1 LVLLVICLNF
11 GQTIIS
17 TNMKFIVDNIR
28 SASNIGSI
36 FRTADS
42 LGVSEILLCGI
53 SSTPPNKEILKTALG
68 ATETVKW
75 QYFAHT
81 KDAVDY
87 CQKLHMKIVALEQT
101 SGSVLLQHFRTTANT
116 AYAIVV
122 GNEVEGVQH
131 DIIQMADTCVEIP
144 QFGQKKSLNVSVAAG
159 IICWEMLK
167 QQQLG

>member
-1 LVLLVICLNF
+1 MVLLVICLNF

-17 TNMKFIVDNIR
+17 TNMTFIVDNVR

-75 QYFAHT
+75 QYFANT
-81 KDAVDY
+81 IDAIEY
-87 CQKLHMKIVALEQT
+87 CEKEAITVIALEQ
-101 SGSVLLQHFRTTANT
+101 SSESVLLQNFKAKPGVQ
-116 AYAIVV
+116 YAIVV
-122 GNEVEGVQH
+122 GNEVDGVH
-131 DIIQMADTCVEIP
+131 PDVIQRANMCVEIP
-144 QFGQKKSLNVSVAAG
+144 QLGKKKSLNVAVASG
-159 IICWEMLK
+159 IICWEILK
-167 QQQLG
+167 QQRL